1 VGPTATAR
9 ARRADAG
16 VRRPRPKQLDA
27 PPVLHDAAVA
37 GALAGGAVLR
47 SAGRRAAGHRDR
59 GAGGRSGGSDDDGA
73 LAASPTDG
81 GRDAAI
87 HAEARRLAARLQLAP
102 PPRDR
107 RRRSS
112 FGRISAGRL
121 DGDGGEIDLERTL
134 EGLLSLDGV
143 VDDDLVVRTRRQRP
157 RSIVLLVDVSG
168 SMRGERVRMAA
179 ATVGALAARLRDDEI
194 GVVAFWSDAVILRR
208 LTRRLHAGALLDD
221 LAGVPARGLTNVAFG
236 LHAAGN
242 VADAGRGERRVL
254 LISDCVH
261 NAGPDPAGV
270 ARSLPRV
277 DVLVDVSGEHDLD
290 VARGVARA
298 GRGVALPV
306 RTHRDVAV
314 AVARCFADR
323 TAAVRR

>member
-1 VGPTATAR
+1 MSTNTASNSRR
-9 ARRADAG
+9 ARTRA
-16 VRRPRPKQLDA
+16 RE
-27 PPVLHDAAVA
+27 
-37 GALAGGAVLR
+37 
-47 SAGRRAAGHRDR
+47 
-59 GAGGRSGGSDDDGA
+59 
-73 LAASPTDG
+73 
-81 GRDAAI
+81 I
-87 HAEARRLAARLQLAP
+87 AARLAVRDPAPHRPRRGGEEILSRPYSGNGGEVDLDHTLDALAERRALAP
-102 PPRDR
+102 EEVIVR
-107 RRRSS
+107 
-112 FGRISAGRL
+112 
-121 DGDGGEIDLERTL
+121 ERQ
-134 EGLLSLDGV
+134 
-143 VDDDLVVRTRRQRP
+143 RTRRQV
-157 RSIVLLVDVSG
+157 VLAVDVSG